1 MQQHL
6 DRLAVAFRV
15 PDEYVRLEAGGPGRD
30 GPGGIEVLHRPYSEE
45 ECQQLLAE
53 KRAKD
58 NDEELPPLRDPS
70 LAPVRREF
78 DEEAFKATN
87 EFYLKLVEANAPE
100 QQRALLNMYKTVCAG
115 EFLNVLIHG
124 GPGTGKTFFMGVMQE
139 ALAKLNVHF
148 TVMAPSGVAA
158 AIHSSAPGVGVG
170 TQHQS
175 QHLEFR
181 ERS

>member
-6 DRLAVAFRV
+6 DRLAAAFRV
-15 PDEYVRLEAGGPGRD
+15 PDEHVRLEAGGAGQH
-30 GPGGIEVLHRPYSEE
+30 GPGGIEVLHRPYSRE

-58 NDEELPPLRDPS
+58 NDEELPPLRDSS

-100 QQRALLNMYKTVCAG
+100 QQRPC
-115 EFLNVLIHG
+115 
-124 GPGTGKTFFMGVMQE
+124 
-139 ALAKLNVHF
+139 
-148 TVMAPSGVAA
+148 
-158 AIHSSAPGVGVG
+158 
-170 TQHQS
+170 
-175 QHLEFR
+175 
-181 ERS
+181 

>member
-1 MQQHL
+1 MSTAPS
-6 DRLAVAFRV
+6 R
-15 PDEYVRLEAGGPGRD
+15 
-30 GPGGIEVLHRPYSEE
+30 
-45 ECQQLLAE
+45 
-53 KRAKD
+53 KAKD
-58 NDEELPPLRDPS
+58 DDEELPPVRDLS
-70 LAPVRREF
+70 LAPDRREF

-148 TVMAPSGVAA
+148 IGDG
-158 AIHSSAPGVGVG
+158 IHSSGRTVHQALGLGRNIRANIWSSESGRKTLDMLQHYQGVKLDEVYP
-170 TQHQS
+170 S
-175 QHLEFR
+175 LAWI
-181 ERS
+181 